1 MATRFIELEGEIRWA
16 KVFEENR
23 DLTGYMGAAEKTDG
37 QLTIDLVME
46 SKEFDKLKKAGSGK
60 VGRQEDDGRMSVTFK
75 RPWLKPG
82 QEWACGA
89 IDVWKPDGSKWDYTE
104 DGQIW
109 NGSKGIVK
117 LSVYDIKAFS
127 NTGTR
132 LEGLTVL
139 EAVEPPETKP
149 EVAEEEVPF

>member
-23 DLTGYMGAAEKTDG
+23 DLTGYMGAAEATDG
-37 QLTIDLVME
+37 QLSVDMVLE
-46 SKEFDKLKKAGSGK
+46 DKEFQKLVDAGSAK
-60 VGRQEDDGRMSVTFK
+60 KGRKEDDGRMSVTLK
-75 RPWLKPG
+75 RPWNKPG
-82 QEWACGA
+82 MEWACGP
-89 IDVWKPDGSKWDYTE
+89 IDVWAPDGLRWNYNE

-117 LSVYDIKAFS
+117 VSVYDIKSFS

-132 LEGLTVL
+132 LEALTVL
-139 EAVEPPETKP
+139 EVKEPEAPSGAV
-149 EVAEEEVPF
+149 EEEVPF